1 MIVKTARQ
9 YLFLLPRDR
18 RELGANL
25 IKMFPADLTGP
36 SRAGRL
42 LSVGPDFKCQ
52 HSDGG
57 GERPESLSGLLAL
70 CLSIRPRAGVFS
82 RYKTLTILHKYF
94 QRLGPSKE

>member
-57 GERPESLSGLLAL
+57 GERPEVPLWLISSLLVNQTSGG
-70 CLSIRPRAGVFS
+70 SVQPIQNIDNFTQIFS
-82 RYKTLTILHKYF
+82 TFRTI
-94 QRLGPSKE
+94 